1 MARSKAHSKVD
12 RTLEDKLGFQVYTR
26 CSASRTM
33 FISDWLP
40 IFNIS
45 LRSSA
50 VSRKM
55 QVQAAPTQLPAQI
68 AQRLQFIGPDQ
79 NHERL
84 GLLRQELQTIHDP
97 ILARC

>member
-1 MARSKAHSKVD
+1 MLDQIRRLGQRQMELKAVD
-12 RTLEDKLGFQVYTR
+12 DAAEDLQ
-26 CSASRTM
+26 
-33 FISDWLP
+33 L
-40 IFNIS
+40 

-84 GLLRQELQTIHDP
+84 GLLRQELQTIHL
-97 ILARC
+97 ILELAARTDFGEMLSFVDQ